1 MIKQRFVGFVVI
13 AALIIIFLPIVF
25 VAPQEEDQLVL
36 PVFEMPL
43 KPSLQASPRV
53 QPALNIVDETQLPSS
68 LRKETNAQQPLDVAV
83 LRADGVLAEADFQ
96 PRQQSSARE
105 RAKFD
110 EQGLPIS
117 WTLQVAAL
125 SSEWKAEEIA
135 QFLRNK
141 KYKAYVS
148 SVYLENQVLFRV
160 MIGPSLQKTRL
171 DEFKVLL
178 DEYFLVD
185 SVIVPFSVDG

>member
-1 MIKQRFVGFVVI
+1 MIKQRLVGFVVI
-13 AALIIIFLPIVF
+13 AALTIIFLPIVF
-25 VAPQEEDQLVL
+25 IAPQEEDQLVL
-36 PVFEMPL
+36 PVFEMPP
-43 KPSLQASPRV
+43 KPSLKALPRV
-53 QPALNIVDETQLPSS
+53 KPATNTVDETQLPSS
-68 LRKETNAQQPLDVAV
+68 LSKKISVQQPLDVAV
-83 LRADGVLAEADFQ
+83 LRVDAVLAEADFK

-117 WTLQVAAL
+117 WVLQVAAL
-125 SSEWKAEEIA
+125 SSELRADEIA
-135 QFLRNK
+135 QFLRDK

-148 SVYLENQVLFRV
+148 SVYLKNQELFRV

-171 DEFKVLL
+171 EEFKVLI
-178 DEYFLVD
+178 DEYFLVN

>member
-68 LRKETNAQQPLDVAV
+68 PRKETNAQQPLDVAV

-110 EQGLPIS
+110 GQGLPIS

>member
-1 MIKQRFVGFVVI
+1 MIRQRFVGFVVI

-36 PVFEMPL
+36 PVFEMPV

-53 QPALNIVDETQLPSS
+53 QPAINIVDETQLPSS
-68 LRKETNAQQPLDVAV
+68 PRKETNAQQPLDVAV

-117 WTLQVAAL
+117 WALQVAAL

-148 SVYLENQVLFRV
+148 SVYLENQELFRV

>member
-1 MIKQRFVGFVVI
+1 MIKQRLVGFVVI

-25 VAPQEEDQLVL
+25 VAPREEDQLVL

-53 QPALNIVDETQLPSS
+53 QPAINLIDENQLPSS
-68 LRKETNAQQPLDVAV
+68 PRKETNAHQPLDVAV
-83 LRADGVLAEADFQ
+83 LRVDGVLAEADFQ

-117 WTLQVAAL
+117 WALQVAAL
-125 SSEWKAEEIA
+125 SSELKAEEIA

-160 MIGPSLQKTRL
+160 MIGPSLQRTRL

>member
-1 MIKQRFVGFVVI
+1 MIRQRLVGFVVI

-68 LRKETNAQQPLDVAV
+68 PRKETNAQQPLDVAV

-117 WTLQVAAL
+117 WALQVAAL

>member
-1 MIKQRFVGFVVI
+1 M
-13 AALIIIFLPIVF
+13 
-25 VAPQEEDQLVL
+25 L

-68 LRKETNAQQPLDVAV
+68 PRKETNAQQPLDVAV

-117 WTLQVAAL
+117 WALQVAGRAASFPSRAGRDRTGEKRGAFPPPGVIPQAAGRRHSRRGRVTASCEGRWRRRFVVFYVACAL
-125 SSEWKAEEIA
+125 ARGRCLG
-135 QFLRNK
+135 LR
-141 KYKAYVS
+141 
-148 SVYLENQVLFRV
+148 R
-160 MIGPSLQKTRL
+160 
-171 DEFKVLL
+171 
-178 DEYFLVD
+178 
-185 SVIVPFSVDG
+185 

>member
-13 AALIIIFLPIVF
+13 AALIVIFLPIVF

-68 LRKETNAQQPLDVAV
+68 PRKETNAQQPLDVAV
-83 LRADGVLAEADFQ
+83 LRADRVLAEADFQ

>member
-53 QPALNIVDETQLPSS
+53 QPAINIVDETQLPSS
-68 LRKETNAQQPLDVAV
+68 PRKETNAQQPLDVAV

-125 SSEWKAEEIA
+125 SSEGKAEEIA

>member
-1 MIKQRFVGFVVI
+1 MIRQRFVGFVVI

-36 PVFEMPL
+36 PAFEMPL

-53 QPALNIVDETQLPSS
+53 QPAINIVDETQLPSS
-68 LRKETNAQQPLDVAV
+68 PRKETYAQQPLDVAV

-117 WTLQVAAL
+117 WALQVAAL

-148 SVYLENQVLFRV
+148 SVYLENQELFRV

>member
-1 MIKQRFVGFVVI
+1 MLTIR
-13 AALIIIFLPIVF
+13 
-25 VAPQEEDQLVL
+25 
-36 PVFEMPL
+36 
-43 KPSLQASPRV
+43 
-53 QPALNIVDETQLPSS
+53 LNIVDETQLPSS
-68 LRKETNAQQPLDVAV
+68 PRKETNAQQPLDVAV

>member
-1 MIKQRFVGFVVI
+1 MIRQRFVGFVVI

-53 QPALNIVDETQLPSS
+53 QPAINIVDETQLPSS
-68 LRKETNAQQPLDVAV
+68 PRKETNAQQPLDVAV

-117 WTLQVAAL
+117 WALQVAAL

-148 SVYLENQVLFRV
+148 SVYLENQELFRV

>member
-68 LRKETNAQQPLDVAV
+68 PRKETNAQQPLDVAV

-185 SVIVPFSVDG
+185 SAIVPFSVDG

>member
-1 MIKQRFVGFVVI
+1 MIKQRLVGFVVI
-13 AALIIIFLPIVF
+13 AALTIIFLPIVF
-25 VAPQEEDQLVL
+25 VAPQGDDQLEL

-43 KPSLQASPRV
+43 KPNIKASPRV
-53 QPALNIVDETQLPSS
+53 QPAVNIIDETQLPSS
-68 LRKETNAQQPLDVAV
+68 LRKQTNVQQPLDVAV
-83 LRADGVLAEADFQ
+83 LRVDAVLAEADFQ

-117 WTLQVAAL
+117 WVLQVAAL
-125 SSEWKAEEIA
+125 SSELRADEIA
-135 QFLRNK
+135 QFLRDK

-148 SVYLENQVLFRV
+148 SVYLKNQELFRV

-171 DEFKVLL
+171 EEFKVLI
-178 DEYFLVD
+178 DEYFLVN